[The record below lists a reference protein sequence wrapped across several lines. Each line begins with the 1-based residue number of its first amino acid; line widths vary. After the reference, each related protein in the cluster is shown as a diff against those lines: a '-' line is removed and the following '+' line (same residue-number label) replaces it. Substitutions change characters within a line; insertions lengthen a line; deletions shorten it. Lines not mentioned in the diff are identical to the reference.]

1 MIKGVILDVD
11 GVLVGD
17 KEGYNWPS
25 PHLDVIKALQ
35 SLRAQGFVISLCTGK
50 GTFAIREIVE
60 RAHLDNLHIGDGGA
74 VIIDFLNKQ
83 IIEKHTIPSSV
94 AKKILQIYHDEGI
107 YLELYTTEGYF
118 VEKASVCE
126 ITEKHSA
133 ILYRKPTIV
142 DSFDDIVSTL
152 EIVKIMPVAIDEVQK
167 KNVTQKF
174 SEYMQQLT
182 LQWGVH
188 PTALPLQFG
197 IITLQGISK
206 SHAAQIISQ
215 TTGVSLTQML
225 GIGDGLSDWGFM
237 ELCGYAGAMGNASKE
252 LKELVNGRD
261 TGYIGRSVNENG
273 VLDIMKHFNILSS

>member
-25 PHLDVIKALQ
+25 PHIDVIKALQ

-60 RAHLDNLHIGDGGA
+60 KAHLDNLHIGDGGA
-74 VIIDFLNKQ
+74 VVIDFLNQKV
-83 IIEKHTIPSSV
+83 IEKHTISTQIV
-94 AKKILQIYHDEGI
+94 KNILQTYHDDHI
-107 YLELYTTEGYF
+107 YLELYTTDGYY
-118 VEKASVCE
+118 VEKKFVCD

-133 ILYRKPTIV
+133 ILYREPTIV
-142 DSFDDIVSTL
+142 SSFDDVVSTL
-152 EIVKIMPVAIDEVQK
+152 EIVKIMPVAKNEEQK
-167 KNVTQKF
+167 KKVIKQF
-174 SEYMQQLT
+174 GQYEHQLT

-206 SHAAQIISQ
+206 SHAALIISQ
-215 TTGVSLTQML
+215 TTGVSLAQML
-225 GIGDGLSDWGFM
+225 GIGDGISDWGFM
-237 ELCGYAGAMGNASKE
+237 KLCGYAGAMGNASRE
-252 LKELVNGRD
+252 LKTLVNDREN
-261 TGYIGRSVNENG
+261 GYIGKSVNENG
-273 VLDIMKHFNILSS
+273 VLDILKHFSISSS

>member
-25 PHLDVIKALQ
+25 PHPDIIKALE

-94 AKKILQIYHDEGI
+94 AKKIVQTYHDEGI

-118 VEKASVCE
+118 VEKASVCG

-133 ILYRKPTIV
+133 ILYREPTIV
-142 DSFDDIVSTL
+142 DSLDDIVTTL
-152 EIVKIMPVAIDEVQK
+152 EIVKIMPVAKNEEQK
-167 KNVTQKF
+167 KRIIERF
-174 SEYMQQLT
+174 GEYMHQLT

-215 TTGVSLTQML
+215 TTRVPLDQML

-237 ELCGYAGAMGNASKE
+237 KLCGYAGAMGNASRE

-261 TGYIGRSVNENG
+261 TGYIGRSVNDNG
-273 VLDIMKHFNILSS
+273 VLDIMKHFSISSS